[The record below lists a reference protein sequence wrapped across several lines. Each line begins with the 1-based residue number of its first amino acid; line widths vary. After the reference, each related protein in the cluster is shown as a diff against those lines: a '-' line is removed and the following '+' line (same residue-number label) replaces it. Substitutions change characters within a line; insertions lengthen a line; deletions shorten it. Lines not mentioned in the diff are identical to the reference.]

1 MSTYQVPEVLA
12 PQYQGAGWA
21 LAAITTGG
29 LLIKIVYLADVS
41 PSFAEC
47 TQLPNFDQHAAF
59 FVRQHIGL
67 PELGPTVRMLQALGE
82 VSVGMLG
89 SWEFTEL

>member
-1 MSTYQVPEVLA
+1 MNIYLVPLGLSD
-12 PQYQGAGWA
+12 QYHGAGWA
-21 LAAITTGG
+21 LAAITGG
-29 LLIKIVYLADVS
+29 QLVKIVYLADVS
-41 PSFAEC
+41 PSFEAC
-47 TQLPNFDQHAAF
+47 TQLPAFDQDGAF
-59 FVRQHIGL
+59 FARQHIGL